1 MKPFKAIAVALL
13 LLPTLA
19 AAQKK
24 PKKSI
29 VSALFAHARYVYVEA
44 TDGNEF
50 QPRLYTEDRQAI
62 ADVQNALNGWKRY
75 VLTTRRD
82 EADLV
87 FVVRKGRLAGGDVG
101 FTQPLPPGR
110 QSPPGQPQ
118 AGGGW
123 NTGAETGPPDD
134 FLEVCQINPDGTL
147 STPIWIRTMPDGLE
161 APNLPLFQ
169 ELKTAV
175 DSAYPLTQVSQSK
188 KP

>member
-1 MKPFKAIAVALL
+1 MKPFKAIAVVFL
-13 LLPTLA
+13 LLPPLA
-19 AAQKK
+19 AAHKK
-24 PKKSI
+24 PKKSS
-29 VSALFAHARYVYVEA
+29 VSAVFEHARYVYVEA

-50 QPRLYTEDRQAI
+50 RPDLYQGDRQAI
-62 ADVQNALNGWKRY
+62 ADVENALNEWKRY
-75 VLTTRRD
+75 VLTTKRD

-87 FVVRKGRLAGGDVG
+87 FVVRKGRLASGDIG
-101 FTQPLPPGR
+101 YTQGLPPGR
-110 QSPPGQPQ
+110 QAPPGQPQ

-134 FLEVCQINPDGTL
+134 FLEVCQINEDGTL

-175 DSAYPLTQVSQSK
+175 DRAYPLTQASQSK

>member
-1 MKPFKAIAVALL
+1 MKPFKAIAVAFL

-24 PKKSI
+24 PKKSS
-29 VSALFAHARYVYVEA
+29 VSALFAHARYAYVEA

-50 QPRLYTEDRQAI
+50 RPNLYPADRQAI
-62 ADVQNALNGWKRY
+62 ADVENALNQWNRY
-75 VLTTRRD
+75 VLTTYRD

-87 FVVRKGRLAGGDVG
+87 FVVRKGRLASADVG
-101 FTQPLPPGR
+101 YTQPLPPGR
-110 QSPPGQPQ
+110 QAPPGQPQ
-118 AGGGW
+118 AGSGW

-134 FLEVCQINPDGTL
+134 FLEVCQIDPDGSL

-161 APNLPLFQ
+161 APNLPLLQ
-169 ELKTAV
+169 ELKAAV
-175 DSAYPLTQVSQSK
+175 DRAYPLTQTSQSK

>member
-1 MKPFKAIAVALL
+1 MKLFKAIALVFL

-24 PKKSI
+24 PKKSS

-50 QPRLYTEDRQAI
+50 QPNVYPADRQAI
-62 ADVQNALNGWKRY
+62 ADVESALNGWKRY
-75 VLTTRRD
+75 NLTTYRN

-87 FVVRKGRLAGGDVG
+87 FIVRKGRLASANVG
-101 FTQPLPPGR
+101 YTQSLPPGR
-110 QSPPGQPQ
+110 QAPAGQPQ

-134 FLEVCQINPDGTL
+134 FLEVCQINADGTL
-147 STPIWIRTMPDGLE
+147 STPIWIRSMPDGLE
-161 APNLPLFQ
+161 APDLPLFQ
-169 ELKTAV
+169 ELKTAI
-175 DSAYPLTQVSQSK
+175 DRAYPLSQARQAK